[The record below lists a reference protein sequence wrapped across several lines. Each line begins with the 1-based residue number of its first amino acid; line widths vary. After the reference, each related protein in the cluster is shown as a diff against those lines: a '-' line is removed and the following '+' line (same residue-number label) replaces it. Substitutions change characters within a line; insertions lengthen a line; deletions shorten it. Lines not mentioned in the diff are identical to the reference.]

1 MRKDTAKSSAFDIN
15 LSRKHRAIG
24 AEIGR
29 INARQIELLKKY
41 AGNLSPV
48 QSELTANANR
58 LAELEQAAHALVPFD
73 AVAFEKY
80 AATLFQNMQ
89 AVIVNDAVLSDG
101 AINYATLNDAAR
113 AEFGVRLYQKMAQKY
128 GAADYSE
135 MQFIL
140 ATHDGMGGGYDWDKT
155 IRVSTTEITDFAG
168 FVSVF
173 VHEFSHYVYN
183 KLPHKSPIN
192 AQLVN
197 IAKQNYVPG
206 PSPTKAHFEKYK
218 NQPFE
223 KPSYALMDYFANHDF
238 VGKLALAI
246 KIKQNTLSWG
256 ME

>member
-48 QSELTANANR
+48 QSELTANADR

-89 AVIVNDAVLSDG
+89 AVIVNDAVLSAG
-101 AINYATLNDAAR
+101 AINYITLNDGAR

-135 MQFIL
+135 MQFIV
-140 ATHDGMGGGYDWDKT
+140 ASHDGMGGGYDWDKT
-155 IRVSTTEITDFAG
+155 ISISTTEMTDFAG

-238 VGKLALAI
+238 VGKLAVAI

>member
-1 MRKDTAKSSAFDIN
+1 MRQDTDNSSAFDAK
-15 LSRKHRAIG
+15 LSRQYRKIRT
-24 AEIGR
+24 EIAL
-29 INARQIELLKKY
+29 ISKRQHELLETH
-41 AGNLSPV
+41 AADLSPV
-48 QSELTANANR
+48 QSELTANAHR

-89 AVIVNDAVLSDG
+89 AVIVNDAVLSAG

-128 GAADYSE
+128 GAADYSA
-135 MQFIL
+135 MQFIV
-140 ATHDGMGGGYDWDKT
+140 ASHDGMGGGYDWDKT
-155 IRVSTTEITDFAG
+155 ISISTTELTDFAG
-168 FVSVF
+168 FLSVF

-192 AQLVN
+192 AQLVD

-238 VGKLALAI
+238 VGKLAVAI
-246 KIKQNTLSWG
+246 RIKQNTLSWG

>member
-15 LSRKHRAIG
+15 LGRKYRAIG
-24 AEIGR
+24 AEISR
-29 INARQIELLKKY
+29 INARQNELLEKY

-48 QSELTANANR
+48 QSELTANARR
-58 LAELEQAAHALVPFD
+58 LAELTQAAHALVPFD

-89 AVIVNDAVLSDG
+89 AVIVNDAVLSAG

-128 GAADYSE
+128 GAADYSA
-135 MQFIL
+135 MQFIV

-155 IRVSTTEITDFAG
+155 ISVSTTEITDFAG

-192 AQLVN
+192 AQLVD

-238 VGKLALAI
+238 VGKLAAAI
-246 KIKQNTLSWG
+246 RIKQNTLSWG

>member
-1 MRKDTAKSSAFDIN
+1 MRKDTTTSSAFDIN
-15 LSRKHRAIG
+15 LGRQYRVIK
-24 AEIGR
+24 AEINR
-29 INARQIELLKKY
+29 INARQNELLEKY
-41 AGNLSPV
+41 ADDLAPV
-48 QSELTANANR
+48 QNELTANAHR
-58 LAELEQAAHALVPFD
+58 LAELKQAAHALVPFD

-89 AVIVNDAVLSDG
+89 AVIVNDAVLSAG
-101 AINYATLNDAAR
+101 AINYATMNDGAR
-113 AEFGVRLYQKMAQKY
+113 AEFGRRLYQKMAQKY

-135 MQFIL
+135 MRFIV

-155 IRVSTTEITDFAG
+155 ISVSPTEITDFAG

-192 AQLVN
+192 AQLVD
-197 IAKQNYVPG
+197 IAKQNYIPG
-206 PSPTKAHFEKYK
+206 PSPTKEHFEKYK

-238 VGKLALAI
+238 VGKLATAI
-246 KIKQNTLSWG
+246 RIKQNTLSWG

>member
-1 MRKDTAKSSAFDIN
+1 MRKDTAKSSADIN
-15 LSRKHRAIG
+15 LGRKYRPIG
-24 AEIGR
+24 AKISR
-29 INARQIELLKKY
+29 IKARQKKLLKKY

-48 QSELTANANR
+48 LSELTANAHR
-58 LAELEQAAHALVPFD
+58 LAELKQAAHALVPFD

-89 AVIVNDAVLSDG
+89 AVIVNDAALSAG
-101 AINYATLNDAAR
+101 AINYATMNDVAR

-128 GAADYSE
+128 GAADYSA
-135 MQFIL
+135 MQFII
-140 ATHDGMGGGYDWDKT
+140 ATHDGMGGGYDWEKT
-155 IRVSTTEITDFAG
+155 ISISPTEITDFAG

-192 AQLVN
+192 AQLVE
-197 IAKQNYVPG
+197 IAKQSYVPG

-238 VGKLALAI
+238 VGKLAMAI
-246 KIKQNTLSWG
+246 RIKQNTLSWG

>member
-48 QSELTANANR
+48 QSELTANADR

-155 IRVSTTEITDFAG
+155 IRVSTTESTDFAG

-192 AQLVN
+192 AQLVD

-238 VGKLALAI
+238 VGKLAVAI

>member
-15 LSRKHRAIG
+15 LGWKHRAIG

-29 INARQIELLKKY
+29 INARQNELLKKY
-41 AGNLSPV
+41 VGNLSPV
-48 QSELTANANR
+48 QSELTANADR

-89 AVIVNDAVLSDG
+89 AVIVNDAGLSDG

-135 MQFIL
+135 MQFNVV
-140 ATHDGMGGGYDWDKT
+140 THDGMGGGYDWDKT
-155 IRVSTTEITDFAG
+155 ISISTTEMTDFAG

-192 AQLVN
+192 AQLVD

-238 VGKLALAI
+238 VGKLATAI

>member
-41 AGNLSPV
+41 AGNLSTV
-48 QSELTANANR
+48 QSELTANADR

-89 AVIVNDAVLSDG
+89 AVIVNDAVLSAG
-101 AINYATLNDAAR
+101 AINYATMNDAAR
-113 AEFGVRLYQKMAQKY
+113 AEFGRRLYQKMAQKY
-128 GAADYSE
+128 GATDYSA
-135 MQFIL
+135 MQFIV

-155 IRVSTTEITDFAG
+155 ISVSTTEITDFAG

-192 AQLVN
+192 AQLVD

-238 VGKLALAI
+238 VGKLAVAI
-246 KIKQNTLSWG
+246 RIKQNTLSWG

>member
-1 MRKDTAKSSAFDIN
+1 MRKDTTTSSVFDIN
-15 LSRKHRAIG
+15 LGRQYRVIK
-24 AEIGR
+24 AEINR
-29 INARQIELLKKY
+29 INIRQNELLKKY
-41 AGNLSPV
+41 ADDLAPV
-48 QSELTANANR
+48 QNELTANAHR
-58 LAELEQAAHALVPFD
+58 LAELKQAAHALVPFD
-73 AVAFEKY
+73 VVAFEKY

-89 AVIVNDAVLSDG
+89 AVIVNDVVLSAG
-101 AINYATLNDAAR
+101 AINYATMNDVAR
-113 AEFGVRLYQKMAQKY
+113 AEFGRRLYQKMAQKY

-135 MQFIL
+135 MRFIV

-155 IRVSTTEITDFAG
+155 ISISPTEITDFAG

-192 AQLVN
+192 AQLVD
-197 IAKQNYVPG
+197 IAKQNYIPG
-206 PSPTKAHFEKYK
+206 PSPTKEHFEKYK

-238 VGKLALAI
+238 VGKLATAI
-246 KIKQNTLSWG
+246 RIKQNTLSWG

>member
-15 LSRKHRAIG
+15 LGRKYRPIG
-24 AEIGR
+24 AKIGR
-29 INARQIELLKKY
+29 IKARQDELLDKH
-41 AGNLSPV
+41 AGDLSPV
-48 QSELTANANR
+48 QSELNENAHR
-58 LAELEQAAHALVPFD
+58 LAELKQAAHALVPFD

-89 AVIVNDAVLSDG
+89 VVIVNDAALSAG
-101 AINYATLNDAAR
+101 AINYATMNDVAR

-128 GAADYSE
+128 GAADYSA
-135 MQFIL
+135 MQFII
-140 ATHDGMGGGYDWDKT
+140 ATHDGMGGGYDWEKT
-155 IRVSTTEITDFAG
+155 ISISPTEITDFAG

-192 AQLVN
+192 AQLVD

-238 VGKLALAI
+238 VGKLAMAI
-246 KIKQNTLSWG
+246 RIKQNTLSCG

>member
-48 QSELTANANR
+48 QSELTANADR

-155 IRVSTTEITDFAG
+155 ISVSPTEITDFAG

-238 VGKLALAI
+238 VGKLAVAI

>member
-48 QSELTANANR
+48 QSELTANADR
-58 LAELEQAAHALVPFD
+58 LAELKQAAHALVPFD

-101 AINYATLNDAAR
+101 AINYAMLNDAAR

-135 MQFIL
+135 MQFNV

-155 IRVSTTEITDFAG
+155 ISISTTEMTDFAG

-192 AQLVN
+192 AQLVD